1 MPFSTTPHH
10 PHPVNEICSLTPLNW
25 QTGIPTDHPMQW
37 LLVCSVC
44 PVPQNR
50 CSTLSMFS
58 SFKIKETHFCIP
70 PSFSPTAPA
79 PGSLVLSSD
88 RLSLD
93 STGWSGTGNLPASA
107 SQTLTHF
114 LKAWGKQYKM
124 KLPIGRILRSYRFLN
139 PVISVVNQG
148 LCVLKQ
154 SLGYSFCQAW
164 FEKHHTRTHSSRSAG
179 LESWGVEA
187 WGGGGGGAGGGLKHL
202 QNFLGDEGTRVK
214 HWTGTA

>member
-1 MPFSTTPHH
+1 MLRDALLYHTP
-10 PHPVNEICSLTPLNW
+10 PPPPSKWN
-25 QTGIPTDHPMQW
+25 
-37 LLVCSVC
+37 
-44 PVPQNR
+44 
-50 CSTLSMFS
+50 MFS
-58 SFKIKETHFCIP
+58 DSFKLAAWDPHRSPHAMVTCMLSLPCPPKQMQHSFCIP

-79 PGSLVLSSD
+79 PSSLVLSSD

-187 WGGGGGGAGGGLKHL
+187 WGGGGGEAGGGVEASAELPGWWG
-202 QNFLGDEGTRVK
+202 NEG
-214 HWTGTA
+214 